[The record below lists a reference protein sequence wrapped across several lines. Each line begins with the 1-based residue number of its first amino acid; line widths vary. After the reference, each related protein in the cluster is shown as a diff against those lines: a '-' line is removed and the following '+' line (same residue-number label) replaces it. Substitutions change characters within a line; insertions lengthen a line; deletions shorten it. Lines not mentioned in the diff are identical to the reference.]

1 MISLA
6 FNFSSFFFWIL
17 RRNVVPLQ
25 AIYLLPF
32 KTFTMMTKK
41 KLYERPSMKV
51 VLLKRQPQ
59 LLAGSGNLDD
69 YQWNGPT
76 EE

>member
-1 MISLA
+1 MY
-6 FNFSSFFFWIL
+6 
-17 RRNVVPLQ
+17 
-25 AIYLLPF
+25 YLCRQLTFLHQKQF
-32 KTFTMMTKK
+32 KNMTKK

-59 LLAGSGNLDD
+59 LLAGSNKLDD
-69 YQWNGPT
+69 YNWNDYQ

>member
-1 MISLA
+1 M
-6 FNFSSFFFWIL
+6 
-17 RRNVVPLQ
+17 
-25 AIYLLPF
+25 
-32 KTFTMMTKK
+32 TTKK
-41 KLYERPSMKV
+41 REYEKPSMQV
-51 VLLKRQPQ
+51 FELKRQPQ

>member
-1 MISLA
+1 
-6 FNFSSFFFWIL
+6 
-17 RRNVVPLQ
+17 
-25 AIYLLPF
+25 
-32 KTFTMMTKK
+32 MTKK

-59 LLAGSGNLDD
+59 LLQASNNLDD
-69 YQWNGPT
+69 YNWNNYQ

>member
-1 MISLA
+1 MY
-6 FNFSSFFFWIL
+6 
-17 RRNVVPLQ
+17 
-25 AIYLLPF
+25 YLCRQLTFLHQKQF
-32 KTFTMMTKK
+32 KNMTKK

-59 LLAGSGNLDD
+59 LLAGSNNLDD
-69 YQWNGPT
+69 YNWNNYQ